1 MHFGSYLNP
10 KEFER
15 YERYKNKKIN
25 FKTDE
30 ENYNF
35 NYLDEIFYSNEFN
48 SKNEKNSLISNSITQ
63 IRNNRRKKEKEILL
77 RNSYDKDFGPRDVTE
92 MLEEIF
98 STTKKLEKTVIGVQR
113 MWRINIAQV
122 NLIPKFYIK
131 LKVYEEEHL

>member
-48 SKNEKNSLISNSITQ
+48 SKNEKNSLISNSIPQ

-98 STTKKLEKTVIGVQR
+98 SKTKKLEKTIIGIQR

-122 NLIPKFYIK
+122 NLI
-131 LKVYEEEHL
+131 LN

>member
-48 SKNEKNSLISNSITQ
+48 SKNEKNSLISNSIPQ

-98 STTKKLEKTVIGVQR
+98 SKTKKLEKTVIGIQR

-131 LKVYEEEHL
+131 SKSR